1 MAIEIE
7 RKFLL
12 ASDAWRARVERSM
25 EMKQGYLSRDAQSS
39 VRVRVCEGRA
49 WLGIKSTRDGIHRL
63 EYEYEI
69 PLDEAEEM
77 LRLVAH
83 RPVIHKT
90 RHIVPHGGHRW
101 EIDEFHG
108 DNAGLVVAEVE
119 LGHQDEVFER
129 PEWLGREVST
139 DARYYNSNLAKVPWS
154 TWKDE
159 T

>member
-1 MAIEIE
+1 MGIEIE

-12 ASDAWRARVERSM
+12 ASDAWRAQVERSM

-39 VRVRVCEGRA
+39 VRVRVCEERA

-83 RPVIHKT
+83 RPLIHKT
-90 RHIVPHGGHRW
+90 RHIVRHGGHRW

-119 LGHQDEVFER
+119 LGDRDEVFER

-154 TWKDE
+154 AWKDE
-159 T
+159 A